1 MVAFKSDWSYAG
13 PWKALVCAY
22 QKPLWFKTKR
32 ICCKQNFLSLSRRN
46 TVCGIKRGC
55 DFNRQPP
62 HLYVVSSFGLCAGLL
77 RQQKFAPDCFVRSE
91 KFASVVDTLNGIDLD
106 CDSPSSFGGKSFPS
120 DHGTKEMEMLKS
132 KSSELESEIKELEK
146 NNKNLDS
153 FLLTSQPLAAS
164 SPSQSSSN
172 SSSSSAGSSSSFIE
186 ETLNSAL
193 EPINRKRAVAK
204 HCKEV
209 TADLDGV
216 CEKYHE
222 TLACVLGNSII
233 YGGEEEKEKVSN
245 DI

>member
-1 MVAFKSDWSYAG
+1 M
-13 PWKALVCAY
+13 
-22 QKPLWFKTKR
+22 
-32 ICCKQNFLSLSRRN
+32 
-46 TVCGIKRGC
+46 
-55 DFNRQPP
+55 
-62 HLYVVSSFGLCAGLL
+62 
-77 RQQKFAPDCFVRSE
+77 
-91 KFASVVDTLNGIDLD
+91 DTLNGIDLD

-233 YGGEEEKEKVSN
+233 YGGKEEKEKVSN